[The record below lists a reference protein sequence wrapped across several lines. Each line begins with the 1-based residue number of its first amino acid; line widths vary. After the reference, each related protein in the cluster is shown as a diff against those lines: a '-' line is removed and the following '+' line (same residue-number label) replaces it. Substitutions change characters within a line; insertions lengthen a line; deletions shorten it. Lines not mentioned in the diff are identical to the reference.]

1 MDTAKI
7 FNNGRSQAVR
17 LPKKYRF
24 DGTEVFIKKVP
35 GGVLLLQKSS
45 SVWDTWEK
53 NLNKYPEP
61 FMEER
66 NQPKQP
72 QDREDLDGLFN

>member
-24 DGTEVFIKKVP
+24 DGQEVFIKKVP
-35 GGVLLLQKSS
+35 GGVVLLQKNSS
-45 SVWDTWEK
+45 IWDTWEE
-53 NLNKYPEP
+53 NLNKYQEP
-61 FMEER
+61 FMEDR
-66 NQPKQP
+66 NQPKSSQE
-72 QDREDLDGLFN
+72 REDLDGLFD